1 MEPELAADGCN
12 WHTYGSWVLKALSED
27 DLTGYL
33 DGSETRPTNPR
44 LLQGDGDDWTPQT
57 DEEREAVT
65 VWRTADDAWQQH
77 AAMAHYLIISGIPD
91 SILVLVVHLE
101 TPHKTFAYLENRYGR
116 IPRPEIQMVVDK
128 AVQQHD
134 MPYEQCKAE
143 NGNNEPV
150 NSHGGEED
158 SLDIP
163 SNSAETTDGHAR
175 PEVEVVDAQQADDDL
190 QLVEDRATDSEWPE
204 ECGSALEAPDE
215 SSQCASDKVT
225 ESRNLPEP
233 SSEALKPVDK
243 TAGRTGGYP
252 IECTDDRHL
261 LTSDEIILSIPD
273 PPDARI
279 ECPTSGKHTP
289 TQSYSATSMVLKQP
303 VRTRRYKV
311 PQGKQLLSV
320 SMCPLTII

>member
-1 MEPELAADGCN
+1 
-12 WHTYGSWVLKALSED
+12 
-27 DLTGYL
+27 
-33 DGSETRPTNPR
+33 
-44 LLQGDGDDWTPQT
+44 
-57 DEEREAVT
+57 
-65 VWRTADDAWQQH
+65 
-77 AAMAHYLIISGIPD
+77 
-91 SILVLVVHLE
+91 
-101 TPHKTFAYLENRYGR
+101 
-116 IPRPEIQMVVDK
+116 MVVDK

-134 MPYEQCKAE
+134 MPYERCKAE

-204 ECGSALEAPDE
+204 ECGSALEAPGE
-215 SSQCASDKVT
+215 SSHG
-225 ESRNLPEP
+225 NLPEP

-243 TAGRTGGYP
+243 TAGQTGGYP
-252 IECTDDRHL
+252 IECTDNRHL

-320 SMCPLTII
+320 SMCPLTMPSGMPYWIFRPPEHENKKENMPLTKADAIPVAPEPPPDHSSHTPRPYRVLRRRGRLKSSTENIGIAHMRRNTYHTHAAPMWPPQPLSASEKRINFVMGGPQHSAVEAYLTWKCAQGSLIERRRLVGMMT